1 MEKMAIVGAQW
12 GDEGKGKVVNYFSDN
27 YEWIVR
33 FSGGANAGHT
43 IYYQNKK
50 YVNHML
56 PSIKPNSDAK
66 GFLGAGMV
74 LDLDKLVDELNI
86 LENDFPGI
94 SSRFYIDLETFLVL
108 PWHKEEDEII
118 ESMRRNPIGTTKRG
132 IGPAYTDKVSREG
145 IKLYYLFDEKLLEDR
160 LENIYYLKQNYYG
173 NKLKST
179 KEEVFNYLINARRK
193 LEKLNVNYA
202 SAIEMGKVFRSTSVL
217 FEGAQGVLLDLDFGT
232 YPFVTSSSC
241 MAHGVSSVGFST
253 FELDNV
259 YGVLKAYTT
268 RVGEGPFPTEIFGDE
283 AEVLRQ
289 KGGEYGATTGR
300 PRRIGWLDLPALRYA
315 KIRSGLTG
323 LVITKAD
330 VLNGIEKIK
339 VCTKY
344 SIKEEIKDIPSSSY
358 DFFVAK
364 PIYEELVA
372 GLSITPPMGIS
383 FHPLRL
389 LTKLHLLVAP
399 F

>member
-1 MEKMAIVGAQW
+1 
-12 GDEGKGKVVNYFSDN
+12 
-27 YEWIVR
+27 
-33 FSGGANAGHT
+33 
-43 IYYQNKK
+43 
-50 YVNHML
+50 
-56 PSIKPNSDAK
+56 
-66 GFLGAGMV
+66 
-74 LDLDKLVDELNI
+74 
-86 LENDFPGI
+86 
-94 SSRFYIDLETFLVL
+94 
-108 PWHKEEDEII
+108 
-118 ESMRRNPIGTTKRG
+118 
-132 IGPAYTDKVSREG
+132 
-145 IKLYYLFDEKLLEDR
+145 
-160 LENIYYLKQNYYG
+160 
-173 NKLKST
+173 
-179 KEEVFNYLINARRK
+179 
-193 LEKLNVNYA
+193 
-202 SAIEMGKVFRSTSVL
+202 MGKVFRSTSVL

-358 DFFVAK
+358 DFLLQNLFTK
-364 PIYEELVA
+364 NLMA
-372 GLSITPPMGIS
+372 GQILMILI
-383 FHPLRL
+383 F
-389 LTKLHLLVAP
+389 
-399 F
+399 

>member
-118 ESMRRNPIGTTKRG
+118 ESMRRNPIGTTK
-132 IGPAYTDKVSREG
+132 EG
-145 IKLYYLFDEKLLEDR
+145 
-160 LENIYYLKQNYYG
+160 
-173 NKLKST
+173 
-179 KEEVFNYLINARRK
+179 
-193 LEKLNVNYA
+193 
-202 SAIEMGKVFRSTSVL
+202 
-217 FEGAQGVLLDLDFGT
+217 
-232 YPFVTSSSC
+232 
-241 MAHGVSSVGFST
+241 
-253 FELDNV
+253 
-259 YGVLKAYTT
+259 
-268 RVGEGPFPTEIFGDE
+268 
-283 AEVLRQ
+283 
-289 KGGEYGATTGR
+289 
-300 PRRIGWLDLPALRYA
+300 
-315 KIRSGLTG
+315 
-323 LVITKAD
+323 
-330 VLNGIEKIK
+330 
-339 VCTKY
+339 
-344 SIKEEIKDIPSSSY
+344 
-358 DFFVAK
+358 
-364 PIYEELVA
+364 
-372 GLSITPPMGIS
+372 
-383 FHPLRL
+383 
-389 LTKLHLLVAP
+389 
-399 F
+399 

>member
-1 MEKMAIVGAQW
+1 
-12 GDEGKGKVVNYFSDN
+12 
-27 YEWIVR
+27 
-33 FSGGANAGHT
+33 
-43 IYYQNKK
+43 
-50 YVNHML
+50 
-56 PSIKPNSDAK
+56 
-66 GFLGAGMV
+66 MV

-118 ESMRRNPIGTTKRG
+118 ESMRRNPIRNNKRG

-330 VLNGIEKIK
+330 VLNGIEKNK
-339 VCTKY
+339 GVY
-344 SIKEEIKDIPSSSY
+344 
-358 DFFVAK
+358 
-364 PIYEELVA
+364 
-372 GLSITPPMGIS
+372 
-383 FHPLRL
+383 
-389 LTKLHLLVAP
+389 
-399 F
+399 